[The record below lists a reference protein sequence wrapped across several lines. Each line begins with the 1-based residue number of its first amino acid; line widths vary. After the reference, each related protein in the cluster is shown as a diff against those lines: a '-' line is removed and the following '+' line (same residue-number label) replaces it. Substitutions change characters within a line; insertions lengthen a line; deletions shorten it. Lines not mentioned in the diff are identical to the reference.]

1 MTESMSVRRFRALA
15 ETYGGSLERWPAAER
30 RTARELLL
38 REPSLRAALAAESDL
53 DRLLA
58 EGEGGAVSA
67 SLLARLESIP
77 EQSSQRQPFPLKP
90 RSFWLP
96 AVGWAVA
103 AGFGLWIGTTLE
115 QPELD
120 AVAVQQA
127 GAGEMDEPT
136 VMEIAAGDLSDLE
149 IMP

>member
-15 ETYGGSLERWPAAER
+15 ETYGGVLERWPVAER
-30 RTARELLL
+30 RAARELLL
-38 REPSLRAALAAESDL
+38 REPSLRGVLAAESEL

-67 SLLARLESIP
+67 SLLARLEGIP
-77 EQSSQRQPFPLKP
+77 ERSPQKQPFPLKA

-96 AVGWAVA
+96 ALGWAA
-103 AGFGLWIGTTLE
+103 AAAVGLWIGTTVE
-115 QPELD
+115 APELD
-120 AVAVQQA
+120 TVAVQPDEA
-127 GAGEMDEPT
+127 DEPT

-149 IMP
+149 MAP

>member
-15 ETYGGSLERWPAAER
+15 ETYGGALERWPAAER

-38 REPSLRAALAAESDL
+38 REPSLRAALAAESEL

-58 EGEGGAVSA
+58 EGEGGAVSV
-67 SLLARLESIP
+67 SLLARLDGIP
-77 EQSSQRQPFPLKP
+77 EQAPQKQPFPLKP

-103 AGFGLWIGTTLE
+103 AGLGLWLGTTVQE
-115 QPELD
+115 PVLD
-120 AVAVQQA
+120 TVAAQQVEAVEA
-127 GAGEMDEPT
+127 DEPT

-149 IMP
+149 MMP

>member
-15 ETYGGSLERWPAAER
+15 ETYGGALERWPAAER

-38 REPSLRAALAAESDL
+38 REPSLRAALAAESEL

-67 SLLARLESIP
+67 SLLARLDGIP
-77 EQSSQRQPFPLKP
+77 EQSPQKQPFPLKP

-103 AGFGLWIGTTLE
+103 AGFGLWIGTTVE
-115 QPELD
+115 EPELD
-120 AVAVQQA
+120 TVAVH
-127 GAGEMDEPT
+127 GVEPGEADEPT

-149 IMP
+149 NMP